1 MIKDKKFKYLDII
14 IPIVSSLVISFILIQ
29 ILKNY
34 GNVFSGIGKVFKILS
49 PFIIAFIIAYIL
61 NPLVKFFERR
71 FKIKRGLSILI
82 CYVITLGIVVLVLS
96 MIVPKVFQSIMD
108 IFQNIPYYT
117 NKGYEMV
124 NDLLVNNK
132 ELSNAINS
140 SNVFKG
146 NYKDLIDKIASFTSV
161 GLNTILSQT
170 ISFTTFMVNLVFGL
184 IIAIYVLNDREKF
197 TYNSKRIVFL
207 IFREK
212 YGEKI
217 IEFFRTVN
225 SMIKLY
231 IGIKALDSLIIGL
244 LALIGLIILK
254 SPYALLIALIVCVTN
269 MIPYFG
275 PFIGMIP
282 AVVINLFYVPVK
294 ALWVLIFLFLL
305 QQFDAWYLEP
315 KLVGDK
321 VGLSPFLIILGIT
334 IGGSLFGVWGMLLA
348 SPAMAVIKIYTTKL
362 AEKYNI

>member
-14 IPIVSSLVISFILIQ
+14 IPIVSSILISFIFIQ

-34 GNVFSGIGKVFKILS
+34 DNIFWGIKKVFKILS

-71 FKIKRGLSILI
+71 FKIKRSLSILI
-82 CYVITLGIVVLVLS
+82 CYVITLGIIALFLS

-108 IFQNIPYYT
+108 IFENIPYYT
-117 NKGYEMV
+117 NKGHQMV
-124 NDLLVNNK
+124 NNLLDNK
-132 ELSNAINS
+132 EISNIITS
-140 SNVFKG
+140 SNIFKG
-146 NYKDLIDKIASFTSV
+146 NYKDVIDKIASFTSV
-161 GLNTILSQT
+161 GLNTILNQT
-170 ISFTTFMVNLVFGL
+170 ISFTTFIVNLVFGL

-197 TYNSKRIVFL
+197 VHNGKRIVAL
-207 IFREK
+207 MFREK
-212 YGEKI
+212 YGRKV
-217 IEFFRTVN
+217 IEFFKTVN

-231 IGIKALDSLIIGL
+231 IGIKALDSLIIGF

-254 SPYALLIALIVCVTN
+254 SPYALLIALIVCITN

-282 AVVINLFYVPVK
+282 AAVINLFYIPVK
-294 ALWVLIFLFLL
+294 ALWVILFLFLL

-362 AEKYNI
+362 VEKYNI

>member
-1 MIKDKKFKYLDII
+1 LIKDKKIKYLDII

-34 GNVFSGIGKVFKILS
+34 NNVFSGIGKVFKILS

-71 FKIKRGLSILI
+71 FKIKRNLSILI
-82 CYVITLGIVVLVLS
+82 CYVITLGIVALVLS

-108 IFQNIPYYT
+108 IFQNIPYFT

-124 NDLLVNNK
+124 NNLLVN
-132 ELSNAINS
+132 EDISNIINS

-146 NYKDLIDKIASFTSV
+146 NYKDLIDKIAGFTSV
-161 GLNTILSQT
+161 GLNTILNQT

-197 TYNSKRIVFL
+197 VYNGKKVVFL

-362 AEKYNI
+362 EEKYNI

>member
-1 MIKDKKFKYLDII
+1 MIKDKKIKYLDII

-29 ILKNY
+29 IFKNY
-34 GNVFSGIGKVFKILS
+34 NNVFSGIGKVFKILS
-49 PFIIAFIIAYIL
+49 PFIIAFIIAYVL
-61 NPLVKFFERR
+61 NPLVKLFERR
-71 FKIKRGLSILI
+71 FKIKRNLSILI
-82 CYVITLGIVVLVLS
+82 CYVITLGIVALVLS

-108 IFQNIPYYT
+108 IFQNIPYFT

-124 NDLLVNNK
+124 NNLLANDG
-132 ELSNAINS
+132 ELSNIINS

-146 NYKDLIDKIASFTSV
+146 NYKDLIDKIAGFTSV
-161 GLNTILSQT
+161 GLNTILNQT

-197 TYNSKRIVFL
+197 AFNGKRVVFL

-348 SPAMAVIKIYTTKL
+348 SPAMAVIKIYTKKL